1 MMVQDW
7 DSMDREMLYSR
18 DNMEQAST
26 SRGREV
32 RVTIVIISEIN
43 IVIFKQSTN
52 RARDHIVNK
61 MVFSISVARTLRG
74 NYALT

>member
-1 MMVQDW
+1 MVQDW

-32 RVTIVIISEIN
+32 RVTIVIISEIL
-43 IVIFKQSTN
+43 IQVSHVTDFIIYQYLW
-52 RARDHIVNK
+52 
-61 MVFSISVARTLRG
+61 VFIK
-74 NYALT
+74 

>member
-32 RVTIVIISEIN
+32 RVTMVIISEIN

-52 RARDHIVNK
+52 RARDHIVKK
-61 MVFSISVARTLRG
+61 MVFSISVARTVQ
-74 NYALT
+74 